1 MTGRGTLYRSALALY
16 RAADKLVSV
25 QVKGT
30 KVAIEALS
38 GQPHQ
43 TRVVGRVEKLHSSYN
58 TFISLAVGDSP
69 VTLSEGTT
77 RKARSLSPI
86 YGVFCSVCIRCTHLI
101 HDAENEVKLCYCG
114 ADQAHFKIRLVCHHT
129 VIARTVRFTRS
140 LKMLPHYD
148 IIYLMRTQM
157 PLRKAEELVKS
168 NAEQRV
174 QLKGK
179 LAEAKELR
187 AEERANARAKKE
199 EEKKR
204 KVR

>member
-77 RKARSLSPI
+77 RKARSLKFAYLI
-86 YGVFCSVCIRCTHLI
+86 CCAFC
-101 HDAENEVKLCYCG
+101 
-114 ADQAHFKIRLVCHHT
+114 
-129 VIARTVRFTRS
+129 
-140 LKMLPHYD
+140 
-148 IIYLMRTQM
+148 
-157 PLRKAEELVKS
+157 
-168 NAEQRV
+168 
-174 QLKGK
+174 
-179 LAEAKELR
+179 
-187 AEERANARAKKE
+187 
-199 EEKKR
+199 
-204 KVR
+204 